1 MNNPIEKFKR
11 RNKRRKNIQIEKR
24 KTSKGS
30 SLPLLC
36 FYAIRRRDAMQST
49 FWLLG
54 ISLRNKIASIF
65 FFIVGCK
72 ANWYNLSNCL
82 FLPFSRAVF
91 SACSRI
97 CVSSNFEIS
106 ACDTRGRSSNSSSLS
121 AFRVSMLKGS
131 CDGKGE
137 STGLI
142 MPVVVITEGTGGSWI
157 SANGLVL
164 DGRDKLKGKFK
175 KEDEEKVVEVDDE
188 DEDEEEEDK
197 RLLLVKKDDESE
209 AKEAEMEGTDELDD
223 EDDDAGAWFWSAFC
237 WDWSWDWSWEVIWL
251 VIANWACR

>member
-1 MNNPIEKFKR
+1 
-11 RNKRRKNIQIEKR
+11 
-24 KTSKGS
+24 
-30 SLPLLC
+30 
-36 FYAIRRRDAMQST
+36 
-49 FWLLG
+49 
-54 ISLRNKIASIF
+54 LRNLKEETKKEKIYKLKREKQVKVVLYLFYVFMPFVEEMLCNRLFDFWVYLYEIKSLLFF

-142 MPVVVITEGTGGSWI
+142 MPVVITEGTGGSWI

-164 DGRDKLKGKFK
+164 DGSDKLKGKFK

-188 DEDEEEEDK
+188 DEDEEDEDK

-223 EDDDAGAWFWSAFC
+223 GDDDDDGDVWFCSAFC

-251 VIANWACR
+251 VIANWACK

>member
-1 MNNPIEKFKR
+1 MNNPIETKKE
-11 RNKRRKNIQIEKR
+11 KIYKLKKR
-24 KTSKGS
+24 KTSKGT
-30 SLPLLC
+30 LPLLC

-65 FFIVGCK
+65 FFFIVGCN

-121 AFRVSMLKGS
+121 AFRVSMVKGS

-142 MPVVVITEGTGGSWI
+142 MPVVITEGTGGSWI

-164 DGRDKLKGKFK
+164 DGSDKLKGKFK
-175 KEDEEKVVEVDDE
+175 KEDEEKVVAIDDE
-188 DEDEEEEDK
+188 DEDKDDEDK
-197 RLLLVKKDDESE
+197 RVLFVKKDDERE

-223 EDDDAGAWFWSAFC
+223 DDDDAGAWFWSAFC